1 MSNFRCHGTAFRRR
15 RGEGASDQQTEE
27 DWTLGIGWRDLDF
40 PKIASFQTQ
49 LGPDVLG
56 TDGLPSRKLNQTQAK
71 GEEAVN

>member
-1 MSNFRCHGTAFRRR
+1 MEPRSEEG
-15 RGEGASDQQTEE
+15 GEGASDQHTEE

-56 TDGLPSRKLNQTQAK
+56 TDGLPSRKLSIRRK
-71 GEEAVN
+71 RKEKRRLIKY